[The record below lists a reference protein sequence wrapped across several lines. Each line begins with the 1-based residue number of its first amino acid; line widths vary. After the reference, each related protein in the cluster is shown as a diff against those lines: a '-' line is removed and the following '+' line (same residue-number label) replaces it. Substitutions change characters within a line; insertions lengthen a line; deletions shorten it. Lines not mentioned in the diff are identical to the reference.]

1 MLQVT
6 ALIAAHPLGAAGVL
20 TDVHCTN
27 NIYSRNRNEN
37 SMCTLVVTL
46 KKEKEQIFVTNISS
60 NFHSL

>member
-20 TDVHCTN
+20 TDVHGTN
-27 NIYSRNRNEN
+27 NIYSSDRNEN

-46 KKEKEQIFVTNISS
+46 KKKINKF
-60 NFHSL
+60 L